1 MHVSLSRSR
10 ALALLG
16 AAATVA
22 TARPVRAQN
31 AKLRI
36 AAVPTDSYGEPY
48 YINDGGF
55 FTKAGIDVEIQVFGT
70 GGQIA
75 TAVAGGAL
83 DVGIADPIQVGSGV
97 IRGVPFGFFAGGMM
111 YSTDEPTSEL
121 CVAKNGP
128 IKSAKDLEGKTI
140 GVNGVKSM
148 AEFATRDWLHDNGA
162 DPAKI
167 QFVEIPPAAMSP
179 ALQRGTVAAGM
190 VSEPNLTIVAE
201 FDIVP
206 LGKTY
211 DACAKYF
218 YIDLWFARREW
229 LAANA
234 EVARKLVSAIYEGA
248 RWANTH
254 HPETLQIL
262 AKYAKLDIEKI
273 RKMHRATYDTT
284 LDLKKIQPPL
294 DIAWKYHAIEKQIDA
309 SALVVRV

>member
-1 MHVSLSRSR
+1 MHLSRSR
-10 ALALLG
+10 SLALLG
-16 AAATVA
+16 AAASLAWA
-22 TARPVRAQN
+22 TPLRAQS

-36 AAVPTDSYGEPY
+36 AAVPTDSYAEPY

-55 FTKAGIDVEIQVFGT
+55 FSRAGIDVEINVFGT

-83 DVGIADPIQVGSGV
+83 DVGIADPIQVGSGF

-121 CVAKNGP
+121 CVSKTGP
-128 IKSAKDLEGKTI
+128 IKTAKDLEGKAI
-140 GVNGVKSM
+140 AVNGVKSM
-148 AEFATRDWLHDNGA
+148 AEFATRDWIRDNGG
-162 DPAKI
+162 DPAKVT
-167 QFVEIPPAAMSP
+167 FVEIPPAAVPP

-190 VSEPNLTIVAE
+190 VSEPNLTIVAD

-229 LAANA
+229 IAANQ
-234 EVARKLVSAIYEGA
+234 ETVRKMVGAIYEGA

-254 HPETLQIL
+254 RPETLAIL
-262 AKYAKLDIEKI
+262 AKYAKLDVGKLG
-273 RKMHRATYDTT
+273 KMHRASYDTQ
-284 LDLKKIQPPL
+284 LDPKKIQPPL
-294 DIAWKYHAIEKQIDA
+294 DIAWKYKALERQLDA
-309 SALVVRV
+309 NQLIVRV